1 MKNAFDSITL
11 LKHLGVWEQAV
22 LPLAAKL
29 STLDRYYNIY
39 SFILEHEPER
49 RYGYIPRILRNKDF
63 RERFGSQYDE
73 PALWKIIHTMEKP
86 LPK

>member
-1 MKNAFDSITL
+1 MKNAFESISL
-11 LKHLGVWEQAV
+11 LKRMGVWEQAV

-63 RERFGSQYDE
+63 RELFGSQYDE

>member
-11 LKHLGVWEQAV
+11 LKRLGVWEQAV

-63 RERFGSQYDE
+63 QERFGSQYDE
-73 PALWKIIHTMEKP
+73 PTIRKVIHTMTKP
-86 LPK
+86 FPK

>member
-1 MKNAFDSITL
+1 MKNAFQSISL
-11 LKHLGVWEQAV
+11 LKSLGVWEDV
-22 LPLAAKL
+22 TLPLAAKL

-49 RYGYIPRILRNKDF
+49 RYGYIPRILKNKDF
-63 RERFGSQYDE
+63 QDRFGSQYDE
-73 PALWKIIHTMEKP
+73 PAIWKIIYSMEKP